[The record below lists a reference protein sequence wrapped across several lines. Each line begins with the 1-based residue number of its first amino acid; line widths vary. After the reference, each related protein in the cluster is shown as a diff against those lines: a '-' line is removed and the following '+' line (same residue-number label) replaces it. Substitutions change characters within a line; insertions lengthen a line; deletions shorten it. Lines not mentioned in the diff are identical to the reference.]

1 MGKLIS
7 IDFDGTITDHQF
19 PDIGEPQPGA
29 METMRDLIAAGY
41 RLILNTC
48 REDEK
53 RRAYLTEAIDFCR
66 QHGVEFVS
74 VNENSPEDEFR
85 DKPGRKVYASVY
97 IDDRNFGG
105 FPGWAAV
112 RSAFGLPE
120 KPADV
125 PPPVSHPA

>member
-19 PDIGEPQPGA
+19 PDIGEPQEGA

-41 RLILNTC
+41 ILILNTC

-53 RRAYLTEAIDFCR
+53 RRAYLTEAVDFCR
-66 QHGVEFVS
+66 KHGVEFAS
-74 VNENSPEDEFR
+74 VNENRPEDEFR

-112 RSAFGLPE
+112 REAFGLP
-120 KPADV
+120 PLTSA
-125 PPPVSHPA
+125 A